1 MSKSTSLPM
10 DTGENYEKKASQLLE
25 EAKAEAERI
34 INEAKASASKI
45 NHAKKRSRQGEE
57 EVSYTFFKDNGE
69 YSDDVFISVNCEKIV
84 CQRGVPVRIKRKFVW
99 AYEQAMKQQKMA
111 AEVFRE

>member
-10 DTGENYEKKASQLLE
+10 DTGENYEKKASELLE

-34 INEAKASASKI
+34 INEAKASAAKI
-45 NHAKKRSRQGEE
+45 NKVKTRSRQGEE
-57 EVSYTFFKDNGE
+57 EVSYTFFKDNGD

-84 CQRGVPVRIKRKFVW
+84 CQRGVPVKIKRKFVW
-99 AYEQAMKQQKMA
+99 AYEQAMSQQKKA
-111 AEVFRE
+111 AERFRG

>member
-1 MSKSTSLPM
+1 M
-10 DTGENYEKKASQLLE
+10 GEEYEKTASAILE

-45 NHAKKRSRQGEE
+45 NHAKKRSSQGEE

-84 CQRGVPVRIKRKFVW
+84 CQRGVPVKIKRKFVW

-111 AEVFRE
+111 AERFRD